1 MLNRPYVTESF
12 TLRSAG
18 PVPVSPGTFI
28 VQTFGVEKTT
38 IKTYEATTRLLKTE
52 DMAGQPGGEYISAS
66 YQRLPY
72 LTGGGE
78 QIFGGTEIEKP
89 TFEDDHELEQ

>member
-1 MLNRPYVTESF
+1 MLNTPYVTESF

-18 PVPVSPGTFI
+18 PVPVSAGTFI

-38 IKTYEATTRLLKTE
+38 IRTYEATTHLLKTKN
-52 DMAGQPGGEYISAS
+52 MAGQPGGEYISAS

-72 LTGGGE
+72 LTEGGD
-78 QIFGGTEIEKP
+78 QIFSGTEIEKP
-89 TFEDDHELEQ
+89 TFEDDHELE